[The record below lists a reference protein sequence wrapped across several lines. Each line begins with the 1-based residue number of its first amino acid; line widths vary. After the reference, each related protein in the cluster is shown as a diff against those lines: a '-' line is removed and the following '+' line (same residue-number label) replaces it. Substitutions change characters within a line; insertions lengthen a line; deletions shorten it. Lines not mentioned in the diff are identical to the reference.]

1 MIKSI
6 ILSLAIFF
14 ISNQTFSEDIN
25 NQGAIVKILNK
36 KTTKSYQLKTPLGQ
50 EIKLGKKELTIYQCI
65 SLDRKK
71 GNDQIA
77 LIKFFSSKKNE
88 DENFIGWIFQSS
100 PSLVSLNDKV
110 YDIKLEKCIF
120 EDPLFHELIEIK

>member
-77 LIKFFSSKKNE
+77 LIKFLSSKKNE
-88 DENFIGWIFQSS
+88 NENFIGWIFQSS

>member
-1 MIKSI
+1 MKSI
-6 ILSLAIFF
+6 IFSLVIFLT
-14 ISNQTFSEDIN
+14 SNYTFSEDIN

-50 EIKLGKKELTIYQCI
+50 EIELGKKELTIYQCI

-77 LIKFFSSKKNE
+77 LIKFFSSKKND

-110 YDIKLEKCIF
+110 YDIKLEKCIY

>member
-6 ILSLAIFF
+6 IFSLVIFL
-14 ISNQTFSEDIN
+14 ISNQTFAEDIN

-71 GNDQIA
+71 GNDQLA
-77 LIKFFSSKKNE
+77 LIKFYSSKKNQ
-88 DENFIGWIFQSS
+88 DENFIGWIFKSS

-120 EDPLFHELIEIK
+120 KDPLFHELIEIK

>member
-1 MIKSI
+1 M
-6 ILSLAIFF
+6 L
-14 ISNQTFSEDIN
+14 SEDIN
-25 NQGAIVKILNK
+25 NQGAIIKILNK

-50 EIKLGKKELTIYQCI
+50 EIKLGKKKLIIYQCI

-77 LIKFFSSKKNE
+77 LIKFNSSTKDE
-88 DENFIGWIFQSS
+88 DGNFIGWIFKSS

-110 YDIKLEKCIF
+110 YDIKLEKCLYD
-120 EDPLFHELIEIK
+120 DPLFHELIEIR

>member
-1 MIKSI
+1 MIKYI
-6 ILSLAIFF
+6 IINFFIFF
-14 ISNQTFSEDIN
+14 ICNQTLGEDIN

-65 SLDRKK
+65 SLDRNK

-77 LIKFFSSKKNE
+77 LVKFFSSKKNE
-88 DENFIGWIFQSS
+88 NENFIGWIFKSS
-100 PSLVSLNDKV
+100 PSLVSLKDKV
-110 YDIKLEKCIF
+110 YDIKLEKCISQ
-120 EDPLFHELIEIK
+120 DPLFHELIEIK

>member
-6 ILSLAIFF
+6 ILSLVIFF

-77 LIKFFSSKKNE
+77 LIKFLSSKKNE
-88 DENFIGWIFQSS
+88 NENFIGWIFQSS

>member
-1 MIKSI
+1 MI
-6 ILSLAIFF
+6 LNFFLFF
-14 ISNQTFSEDIN
+14 ISNQVLTEDIN
-25 NQGAIVKILNK
+25 NQGAILKILNK
-36 KTTKSYQLKTPLGQ
+36 KTTKSYELKTPLGQ

-65 SLDRKK
+65 SLDRNK

-77 LIKFFSSKKNE
+77 LVKFYSSKINE
-88 DENFIGWIFQSS
+88 NENFIGWIFRSS

-120 EDPLFHELIEIK
+120 EDPLFHELKEIK

>member
-1 MIKSI
+1 MIKFI

-100 PSLVSLNDKV
+100 PSLVSLNDMV

>member
-88 DENFIGWIFQSS
+88 DENFIGWIFKSS

-110 YDIKLEKCIF
+110 YDVKLEKCIF
-120 EDPLFHELIEIK
+120 KDPLFHELIEIK

>member
-6 ILSLAIFF
+6 ILSLVIFF

-88 DENFIGWIFQSS
+88 DENFIGWIFKSS
-100 PSLVSLNDKV
+100 PSLISLNDKV
-110 YDIKLEKCIF
+110 YDIKLQKCIF
-120 EDPLFHELIEIK
+120 KDPLFHELIEIK

>member
-6 ILSLAIFF
+6 IFSLVIFL
-14 ISNQTFSEDIN
+14 ISNQTFAEDIN

-88 DENFIGWIFQSS
+88 DENFIGWIFKSS

-110 YDIKLEKCIF
+110 YDIKLQKCIF
-120 EDPLFHELIEIK
+120 KDPLFHELIEIN

>member
-6 ILSLAIFF
+6 ILSLVIFF

-36 KTTKSYQLKTPLGQ
+36 KTTKSYQLKAPLGQ

-77 LIKFFSSKKNE
+77 LIKFF
-88 DENFIGWIFQSS
+88 
-100 PSLVSLNDKV
+100 
-110 YDIKLEKCIF
+110 IKIRSN
-120 EDPLFHELIEIK
+120 

>member
-1 MIKSI
+1 VIKSI
-6 ILSLAIFF
+6 IFSLVIFL
-14 ISNQTFSEDIN
+14 ISNQTFAEDIN

-88 DENFIGWIFQSS
+88 DENFIGWIFKSS

-110 YDIKLEKCIF
+110 YDIKLQKCIF
-120 EDPLFHELIEIK
+120 KDPLFHELIEIN

>member
-1 MIKSI
+1 VIKSI

>member
-6 ILSLAIFF
+6 ILSLVIFLL
-14 ISNQTFSEDIN
+14 SNQTFAADIN

-50 EIKLGKKELTIYQCI
+50 EIKLGKKKLTIYQCI
-65 SLDRKK
+65 TLDRKK

-88 DENFIGWIFQSS
+88 DENFIGWIFKSS

-110 YDIKLEKCIF
+110 YDIKLHKCIF
-120 EDPLFHELIEIK
+120 KDPLFHELIEVK

>member
-6 ILSLAIFF
+6 FLSLVIFF

>member
-6 ILSLAIFF
+6 ILSLVIFLL
-14 ISNQTFSEDIN
+14 SNQTFAADIN

-77 LIKFFSSKKNE
+77 LIKFLSSKKNE
-88 DENFIGWIFQSS
+88 NENFIGWIFKSS
-100 PSLVSLNDKV
+100 PSLVSLKDKV
-110 YDIKLEKCIF
+110 YDIKLEKCLYD
-120 EDPLFHELIEIK
+120 DPLFHELIEIR

>member
-6 ILSLAIFF
+6 FLSLVIFF
-14 ISNQTFSEDIN
+14 ISNQTFTEDIN

>member
-77 LIKFFSSKKNE
+77 LIKFLSSKKNE
-88 DENFIGWIFQSS
+88 NENFIGWIFQSS

-120 EDPLFHELIEIK
+120 EDPLFPELIEIK

>member
-6 ILSLAIFF
+6 ILSLVIFF

>member
-1 MIKSI
+1 MIKFI

-77 LIKFFSSKKNE
+77 LIKFLSSKKNE
-88 DENFIGWIFQSS
+88 NENFIGWIFQSS
-100 PSLVSLNDKV
+100 SSLVSLNDMV